1 MFDCHNIFFRGHSKL
16 APNNGRAQSN
26 ALLGILMRSWAANE
40 VNQYEIP
47 NATTSSIFRQR
58 SLWCHRGRCFVSR
71 YQEAGWMERERER
84 EGCACVCRDPR
95 LAWTTIHPC
104 HLRGRGVSADSK
116 AVFRETGGWKFN
128 RRIPAMTFHSKCRS
142 SLLKWRINANEANNA
157 HCIRGTRESWRRF
170 RGCKLMFDY

>member
-1 MFDCHNIFFRGHSKL
+1 MFDWHNIFFRGHSKL

-58 SLWCHRGRCFVSR
+58 SLWCHRGRRFVSR

-84 EGCACVCRDPR
+84 EKGVRACAGIHGSRGPPFIRAIYEGEVYRPIQKQFSVKLGVENSTVVSPR
-95 LAWTTIHPC
+95 WLSTRNVDHP
-104 HLRGRGVSADSK
+104 
-116 AVFRETGGWKFN
+116 
-128 RRIPAMTFHSKCRS
+128 
-142 SLLKWRINANEANNA
+142 
-157 HCIRGTRESWRRF
+157 
-170 RGCKLMFDY
+170 Y